1 MQRGWRV
8 KFGDFAK
15 IKSLQTTAGF
25 RENLQRLGLAMP
37 CDDVVDSGPSSVL
50 GATLKVGPFTV
61 GNRFAIQPMEG
72 WDGHEDGKPSDNTVR
87 RWRNFGLSGAKL
99 IWGGEAV
106 AVRHDGRANPKQ
118 LTMTAANQA
127 SIAQLRDTLVAAH
140 RGAMGDDK
148 DLVIGLQLTHSGRF
162 CKPNDNARMEPH
174 ILYRHPILDRKFHV
188 APDHPLFSDGDIRA
202 LIDDYVIA
210 AKRAYDCGYQFVD
223 LKHCH
228 GYLGHEFLSAKTR
241 AGEFG
246 GSMENRTRF
255 LRELVAGIRAEVPGL
270 ELAVRLSALDLVPYK
285 PDPAQSGPDCATL
298 GPGVPDDFSL
308 HLPYRY
314 GFGTDEADPVRADL
328 SETHAFL
335 DVAQSLGIRLINITL
350 GSPYY
355 NPHLTRPALY
365 PPSDGY
371 QPPEDPLIGVMR
383 HLETVRDLK
392 QAFPALAFMGS
403 GYTYLQ
409 EFLPNVAQA
418 VVRQGWVDFVGLGR
432 MVLSYP
438 ELPADVLAG
447 RPMQRKRLCRTF
459 SDCTTAP
466 RNGMVSGCYP
476 LDTHYKKS
484 PEMVRLTQV
493 KKAANLA

>member
-1 MQRGWRV
+1 V

-15 IKSLQTTAGF
+15 IKSLQTTSGF
-25 RENLQRLGLAMP
+25 KDNLQRLGLAMP
-37 CDDVVDSGPSSVL
+37 CDDIVVSGPNSPL
-50 GATLKVGPFTV
+50 GAALQVGPFTI

-72 WDGHEDGKPSDNTVR
+72 WDGTEDGKPSDNTIR

-106 AVRHDGRANPKQ
+106 AVRHDGRANPNQ
-118 LTMTAANQA
+118 LTMTAGNQA

-140 RGAMGDDK
+140 REAMGDDNG
-148 DLVIGLQLTHSGRF
+148 LVIGLQLTHSGRF
-162 CKPNDNARMEPH
+162 CKPNDKTRWEPR
-174 ILYRHPILDRKFHV
+174 ILYRHPMLDRKFHV
-188 APDHPLFSDGDIRA
+188 AADHPLLSDGEIRA

-210 AKRAYDCGYQFVD
+210 ARRAHDCGYQFVD

-246 GSMENRTRF
+246 GSLLNRTRF
-255 LRELVAGIRAEVPGL
+255 LCELVAGIRAEVPGL
-270 ELAVRLSALDLVPYK
+270 EIGVRVSAFDLAPFR
-285 PDPAQSGPDCATL
+285 PDPAQSGPDSL
-298 GPGVPDDFSL
+298 GPGVPDDYSQC
-308 HLPYRY
+308 LPYRY
-314 GFGTDEADPVRADL
+314 GFGADERDPVKADL
-328 SETHAFL
+328 TETHAFL
-335 DVAQSLGIRLINITL
+335 DVAKSLGIRLINITL

-355 NPHLTRPALY
+355 TPHLTRPALY

-371 QPPEDPLIGVMR
+371 KPPEDPLRGVMR
-383 HLETVRDLK
+383 HLETVRALK
-392 QAFPALAFMGS
+392 QAFPDLAFVGS

-418 VVRQGWVDFVGLGR
+418 VVRENWVDLVGLGR

-447 RPMQRKRLCRTF
+447 RALQKKRLCRTF

-466 RNGMVSGCYP
+466 RNGLVSGCYP
-476 LDTHYKKS
+476 LDHHYKKS
-484 PEMVRLTQV
+484 PQMVRLTQV

>member
-1 MQRGWRV
+1 M

-15 IKSLQTTAGF
+15 IKSLQNAAGF
-25 RENLQRLGLAMP
+25 KENLERLGLAMP
-37 CDDVVDSGPSSVL
+37 CDQNVESGPQSPL
-50 GATLKVGPFTV
+50 GKPLQVGKFTI

-72 WDGHEDGKPSDNTVR
+72 WDGLEDGRPSENTIR
-87 RWRNFGLSGAKL
+87 RWRNFGLSGAKM
-99 IWGGEAV
+99 IWGGEAE
-106 AVRHDGRANPKQ
+106 AVRHDGRANPNQ
-118 LTMTAANQA
+118 LTMTAASQA
-127 SIAQLRDTLVAAH
+127 SIAALRDTLVAAH
-140 RGAMGDDK
+140 REAMGDDK

-162 CKPNDNARMEPH
+162 CKPNSKTRMEPR

-188 APDHPLFSDGDIRA
+188 ADDHPLITDGEIRA

-210 AKRAYDCGYQFVD
+210 ASRAWDCGYQFVD

-228 GYLGHEFLSAKTR
+228 GYLGHEFLSAKSR
-241 AGEFG
+241 PGEFG
-246 GSMENRTRF
+246 GTLVNRTRF
-255 LRELVAGIRAEVPGL
+255 LAELAAGIRAAVPQL
-270 ELAVRLSALDLVPYK
+270 ELGVRLSALDFVPFK
-285 PDPAQSGPDCATL
+285 PDPESADPDVL
-298 GPGVPDDFSL
+298 GPGVPDDYA
-308 HLPYRY
+308 HCLPYRY
-314 GFGTDEADPVRADL
+314 GFGTDEAAPIKADL
-328 SETHAFL
+328 FETRAFL
-335 DVAQSLGIRLINITL
+335 EIVKGLGIRLINITL

-392 QAFPALAFMGS
+392 AAFPDLAFMGS

-418 VVRQGWVDFVGLGR
+418 VLRAGWVDMVGLGR
-432 MVLSYP
+432 MVLAYP

-447 RPMQRKRLCRTF
+447 RGMQRKRLCRTF

-484 PEMVRLTQV
+484 PEMLRLTQI
-493 KKAANLA
+493 KKAAKLA

>member
-1 MQRGWRV
+1 V

-25 RENLQRLGLAMP
+25 KENLQRLGLAMP
-37 CDDVVDSGPSSVL
+37 CDDIVESGPGSPLAAVL
-50 GATLKVGPFTV
+50 QVGPFTI

-72 WDGHEDGKPSDNTVR
+72 WDGTEDGKPSDNTIR

-106 AVRHDGRANPKQ
+106 AVRHDGRANPNQ
-118 LTMTAANQA
+118 LTMTAGNQA

-140 RGAMGDDK
+140 REAMGDDK
-148 DLVIGLQLTHSGRF
+148 GLVIGLQLTHSGRF
-162 CKPNDNARMEPH
+162 CKPNDNTRMEPR

-188 APDHPLFSDGDIRA
+188 AADHPLLSDGEIRA

-246 GSMENRTRF
+246 GSLENRTRF
-255 LRELVAGIRAEVPGL
+255 LSELVAGIRAEVPGL
-270 ELAVRLSALDLVPYK
+270 ELGVRVSAFDLVPFK
-285 PDPAQSGPDCATL
+285 PDPAQSGPDAL
-298 GPGVPDDFSL
+298 GPGVPDDYSQC
-308 HLPYRY
+308 LPYRY
-314 GFGTDEADPVRADL
+314 GFGTDEREPIKADL
-328 SETHAFL
+328 AETRAFL
-335 DVAQSLGIRLINITL
+335 GVAKSLGIRLINITL

-355 NPHLTRPALY
+355 TPHLLRPALY

-371 QPPEDPLIGVMR
+371 KPPEDPLIGVLR
-383 HLETVRDLK
+383 HLETVRELK
-392 QAFPALAFMGS
+392 QAFPDLAFMGS

-418 VVRQGWVDFVGLGR
+418 VVREGWVDLVGLGR

-447 RPMQRKRLCRTF
+447 RLLQKKRLCRTF

-476 LDTHYKKS
+476 LDHHYKKS
-484 PEMVRLTQV
+484 PQMVRLTQV

>member
-1 MQRGWRV
+1 M
-8 KFGDFAK
+8 
-15 IKSLQTTAGF
+15 
-25 RENLQRLGLAMP
+25 
-37 CDDVVDSGPSSVL
+37 
-50 GATLKVGPFTV
+50 
-61 GNRFAIQPMEG
+61 
-72 WDGHEDGKPSDNTVR
+72 
-87 RWRNFGLSGAKL
+87 
-99 IWGGEAV
+99 
-106 AVRHDGRANPKQ
+106 
-118 LTMTAANQA
+118 
-127 SIAQLRDTLVAAH
+127 
-140 RGAMGDDK
+140 
-148 DLVIGLQLTHSGRF
+148 
-162 CKPNDNARMEPH
+162 
-174 ILYRHPILDRKFHV
+174 
-188 APDHPLFSDGDIRA
+188 
-202 LIDDYVIA
+202 
-210 AKRAYDCGYQFVD
+210 
-223 LKHCH
+223 
-228 GYLGHEFLSAKTR
+228 
-241 AGEFG
+241 
-246 GSMENRTRF
+246 
-255 LRELVAGIRAEVPGL
+255 
-270 ELAVRLSALDLVPYK
+270 
-285 PDPAQSGPDCATL
+285 
-298 GPGVPDDFSL
+298 
-308 HLPYRY
+308 
-314 GFGTDEADPVRADL
+314 
-328 SETHAFL
+328 
-335 DVAQSLGIRLINITL
+335 AQSLGIRLINITL

>member
-1 MQRGWRV
+1 V

-15 IKSLQTTAGF
+15 IKSLQTAAGF
-25 RENLQRLGLAMP
+25 RENLLRLGLDMP
-37 CDDVVDSGPSSVL
+37 CDDVVAAGPSSPL
-50 GATLKVGPFTV
+50 GAVLKVGPFTI

-106 AVRHDGRANPKQ
+106 AVRHDGRANPRQ
-118 LTMTAANQA
+118 LTMTADNQR
-127 SIAQLRDTLVAAH
+127 SIAALRDTLVSAH
-140 RGAMGDDK
+140 REAAGDDK
-148 DLVIGLQLTHSGRF
+148 ELVIGLQLTHSGRF
-162 CKPNDNARMEPH
+162 CKPNDNTRMEPR
-174 ILYRHPILDRKFHV
+174 ILYHHPILDRKFHV
-188 APDHPLFSDGDIRA
+188 AADHPLMSDGEIRT
-202 LIDDYVIA
+202 LIDDYVLA
-210 AKRAYDCGYQFVD
+210 AKRARDCGYQFVD

-246 GSMENRTRF
+246 GSIENRTRF
-255 LRELVAGIRAEVPGL
+255 LRELVAGIRAEAPGL
-270 ELAVRLSALDLVPYK
+270 EIAVRLSALDLVPFK
-285 PDPAQSGPDCATL
+285 PDPAHSGPDSL
-298 GPGVPDDFSL
+298 GPGVPDDFSQ

-314 GFGTDEADPVRADL
+314 GFGADETNPVQSDL
-328 SETHAFL
+328 AETRAFL
-335 DVAQSLGIRLINITL
+335 EVAQGLGIRLINITL

-371 QPPEDPLIGVMR
+371 QPPEDPLHGVMR

-392 QAFPALAFMGS
+392 RSFPGLAFMGS

-418 VVRQGWVDFVGLGR
+418 VVRQGWTDFVGLGR

-484 PEMVRLTQV
+484 PEMVRLTRV

>member
-1 MQRGWRV
+1 M

-25 RENLQRLGLAMP
+25 RENLQRLDLAMP
-37 CDDVVDSGPSSVL
+37 CDDVVASGPASPL
-50 GATLKVGPFTV
+50 GAALKVGPFTI

-72 WDGHEDGKPSDNTVR
+72 WDGKEDGKPSENTIR

-106 AVRHDGRANPKQ
+106 AVRHDGRANPNQ
-118 LTMTAANQA
+118 LTMNADNQK
-127 SIAQLRDTLVAAH
+127 SIAALRDTLVAAH
-140 RGAMGDDK
+140 REAMGDDK
-148 DLVIGLQLTHSGRF
+148 GLVIGLQLTHSGRF
-162 CKPNDNARMEPH
+162 CKPNDKTKMEPR

-188 APDHPLFSDGDIRA
+188 AADHPLFSDGEIRA
-202 LIDDYVIA
+202 LIDDYVVA
-210 AKRAYDCGYQFVD
+210 AKRAWDCGYQFVD

-246 GSMENRTRF
+246 GSMENRSRF
-255 LRELVAGIRAEVPGL
+255 LRELVAGIRAEVPQL
-270 ELAVRLSALDLVPYK
+270 EIGVRLSALDLVPFK
-285 PDPAQSGPDCATL
+285 PDPAHSGPDSATL
-298 GPGVPDDFSL
+298 GPGVPDDYSGCM
-308 HLPYRY
+308 PYRY
-314 GFGTDEADPVRADL
+314 GFGTDEADPVKPDL
-328 SETHAFL
+328 AETRAFL
-335 DVAQSLGIRLINITL
+335 EVAQNLGIRLINITL

-392 QAFPALAFMGS
+392 QAFPGMAFMGS

-409 EFLPNVAQA
+409 EFLPHVAQA
-418 VVRQGWVDFVGLGR
+418 VVRQGWTDFVGLGR
-432 MVLSYP
+432 MVLAYP
-438 ELPADVLAG
+438 QLPADVLAG